1 MDAARR
7 AMCQADPFNPL
18 ISSSMQASGILVI
31 SHFFNLILKP
41 LGQPG
46 PVAQVLAGVVLGPSL
61 LSRIA
66 QVKDFFIQT
75 SSADYYEVFSLIFCV
90 LFMFLIGLEMD
101 VSYMRRNLKKATTIA
116 YGGIII
122 CSIFAVALSFFI
134 IESVNVTSHSFALT
148 NFIMIVLSNTGAPVV
163 VRLAAELKFATAEVG
178 RLAISASLIC
188 EISCI
193 LWFSVFLIFVSKH
206 MVGRGFL
213 FLFATVALVVINKYL
228 VVWCNKRNQN
238 QKYVT
243 NAEVLLFLFLVVGLA
258 FLIEASGYNST
269 ISTFVVGLMF
279 PKQGKSTRTLM
290 RKLTYAVHI
299 FILPVYFGYI
309 GFQFNVAYLAS
320 ARNVIV
326 VALVMF
332 LSTGGKIIGT
342 LMACRYLNIPTSEG
356 VVLAFLLN
364 LKGHPELL
372 LIGKLPHQL
381 LTSWH
386 AQDIYSLVATVTVL
400 NTVIS
405 GPAAAFVLRK
415 EERYF
420 AHKHTSLELY
430 EPESELRI
438 LACVYG
444 SRHISAKIGLI
455 WALSGSFTTPVTA
468 YLTHL
473 VELPKQRTKKNLM
486 YHELQDGDQ
495 FSDEEEYGG
504 NDVIE
509 INDAVDTFSADTK
522 FLLHQVKIVSAL
534 AAMYED
540 VCNAVEDLRISI
552 IFLTFHK
559 HQRLDGKLETGKPGI
574 RTTNQKVLR
583 HAQCSVGLFVDRGQ
597 TGFQL
602 PSPDHVQNVATLF
615 FGGPDDREALACT
628 RRIAAHPFVHV
639 TLIRFLQAPPEGEE
653 VKGDFDGK
661 SHRSDEVL
669 MEIPDPEL
677 ESETDNACIHDF
689 YNRYVASGKVGYEE
703 MEVGDGKETVEVLKE
718 IGGMYSLFIVGKGGR
733 PNLPMTSDMSD
744 WEECPE
750 LGNVG
755 DLLASAEINLNAS
768 VLVIQQYRHSPS
780 EPRD

>member
-1 MDAARR
+1 MDAAKR

-46 PVAQVLAGVVLGPSL
+46 VVLGPSL
-61 LSRIA
+61 LSRIS
-66 QVKDFFIQT
+66 QIREFFIQT

-90 LFMFLIGLEMD
+90 LFIFLIGLEID
-101 VSYMRRNLKKATTIA
+101 ISYTRRNLKKAITIA
-116 YGGIII
+116 YGGMIV
-122 CSIFAVALSFFI
+122 CSIFAVALSMFI
-134 IESVNVTSHSFALT
+134 IESVKVTSHKFALT
-148 NFIMIVLSNTGAPVV
+148 NFIMIILSNTGSPVV

-188 EISCI
+188 EISCV
-193 LWFSVFLIFVSKH
+193 LWFSLMLIFASKN
-206 MVGRGFL
+206 MLGKGFL
-213 FLFATVALVVINKYL
+213 FLFATAALVVINKYL
-228 VVWCNKRNQN
+228 AAWCNKRNQN

-243 NAEVLLFLFLVVGLA
+243 NTEVLVFLFLVVGLA

-299 FILPVYFGYI
+299 FILPIFFGYT
-309 GFQFNVAYLAS
+309 GFQFNVSYLTS
-320 ARNVIV
+320 YRNVILV
-326 VALVMF
+326 MLVMF

-342 LMACRYLNIPTSEG
+342 LTACRYLNIPTSEG
-356 VVLAFLLN
+356 IVLAFLLN

-372 LIGKLPHQL
+372 LIGKLPPEL

-386 AQDIYSLVATVTVL
+386 VQDIYSLVATVTVL

-420 AHKHTSLELY
+420 SHKHTSLELY

-444 SRHISAKIGLI
+444 SRHVSAKIGLI
-455 WALSGSFTTPVTA
+455 WALSGSSASSPVTA
-468 YLTHL
+468 YLMHL
-473 VELPKQRTKKNLM
+473 VELFPKQRAKKNLM
-486 YHELQDGDQ
+486 YHELKDGDD

-504 NDVIE
+504 NDVVE
-509 INDAVDTFSADTK
+509 INDAVDSFYSETR
-522 FLLHQVKIVSAL
+522 FLIHQVKIVSAL
-534 AAMYED
+534 ATMYEE

-559 HQRLDGKLETGKPGI
+559 HQRLDGRLETGKPGV

-583 HAQCSVGLFVDRGQ
+583 HAPCSVGIFVDRGQ
-597 TGFQL
+597 TGFQM
-602 PSPDHVQNVATLF
+602 PSPDQVQNVAALF
-615 FGGPDDREALACT
+615 FGGPDDREALACSK
-628 RRIAAHPFVHV
+628 RIAAHPFVHV
-639 TLIRFLQAPPEGEE
+639 TLIRFIQTTASEEERKGELEGR
-653 VKGDFDGK
+653 

-669 MEIPDPEL
+669 MEIRDPE
-677 ESETDNACIHDF
+677 EIDGEADNACIHEF

-703 MEVGDGKETVEVLKE
+703 MEVSDGKETVDALKE
-718 IGGMYSLFIVGKGGR
+718 IGEMYSLFIVGKGGR
-733 PNLPMTSDMSD
+733 PNLAMTNDMSD

-750 LGNVG
+750 LGTVG
-755 DLLASAEINLNAS
+755 DILASSDLNMNAS
-768 VLVIQQYRHSPS
+768 VLVIQQHRHYPS
-780 EPRD
+780 EPRH

>member
-1 MDAARR
+1 MDAAKR

-66 QVKDFFIQT
+66 QVRDFFIQT

-90 LFMFLIGLEMD
+90 LFIFLIGLEMD
-101 VSYMRRNLKKATTIA
+101 VSYARRNLSKAIIIA
-116 YGGIII
+116 YCGIIV
-122 CSIFAVALSFFI
+122 CSIFAVALSIFI
-134 IESVNVTSHSFALT
+134 IESVKVTSHKFALT
-148 NFIMIVLSNTGAPVV
+148 NFIMIILSNTGSPVV

-193 LWFSVFLIFVSKH
+193 IWFSIFLISVSKH
-206 MVGRGFL
+206 MLGKGFM
-213 FLFATVALVVINKYL
+213 FLFATVALVLINKYL
-228 VVWCNKRNQN
+228 AAWFNKRNQN

-243 NAEVLLFLFLVVGLA
+243 NTEVFVFLFLVVGLA
-258 FLIEASGYNST
+258 FLIEAYGYNST

-290 RKLTYAVHI
+290 RKLAYAVHV

-309 GFQFNVAYLAS
+309 GFQFNAAFLTSY
-320 ARNVIV
+320 RNILIV
-326 VALVMF
+326 VLVMF
-332 LSTGGKIIGT
+332 LSIGGKIIGT

-356 VVLAFLLN
+356 IVLAFLLN

-372 LIGKLPHQL
+372 LIGKLPPEL
-381 LTSWH
+381 H

-400 NTVIS
+400 NTVFS
-405 GPAAAFVLRK
+405 GPAAAFVMRK

-420 AHKHTSLELY
+420 SHKHTSLESY

-444 SRHISAKIGLI
+444 SRHVSAKIGLI
-455 WALSGSFTTPVTA
+455 WALSGTSSTSPVTA
-468 YLTHL
+468 YLMHL

-486 YHELQDGDQ
+486 YHELKDGDD

-504 NDVIE
+504 NDVVE
-509 INDAVDTFSADTK
+509 INDVVDSFFEDTK
-522 FLLHQVKIVSAL
+522 FLIHQVKIVSAL
-534 AAMYED
+534 AAMYEE
-540 VCNAVEDLRISI
+540 VCNAIEDLRISI

-559 HQRLDGKLETGKPGI
+559 HQRLDGKLETGKLGI

-583 HAQCSVGLFVDRGQ
+583 HAPCSVGIFVDRGQ

-602 PSPDHVQNVATLF
+602 PTLEQVQNVAVLF

-628 RRIAAHPFVHV
+628 KRIAAHPFVHV
-639 TLIRFLQAPPEGEE
+639 TLIRFVQATSSGEE
-653 VKGDFDGK
+653 TKGDVEGR
-661 SHRSDEVL
+661 SSRSDEVL
-669 MEIPDPEL
+669 MEIPDPEIDG
-677 ESETDNACIHDF
+677 EMDNACVHEF
-689 YNRYVASGKVGYEE
+689 YNR
-703 MEVGDGKETVEVLKE
+703 
-718 IGGMYSLFIVGKGGR
+718 
-733 PNLPMTSDMSD
+733 
-744 WEECPE
+744 
-750 LGNVG
+750 
-755 DLLASAEINLNAS
+755 
-768 VLVIQQYRHSPS
+768 
-780 EPRD
+780 